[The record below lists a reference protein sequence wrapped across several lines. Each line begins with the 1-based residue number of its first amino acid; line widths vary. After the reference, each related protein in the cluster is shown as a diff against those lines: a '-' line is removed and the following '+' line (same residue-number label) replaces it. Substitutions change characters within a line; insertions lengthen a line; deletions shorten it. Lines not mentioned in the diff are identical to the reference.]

1 MACLARAHSRYRLGD
16 FAFRPL
22 PGKHRRFGFVPVL
35 TASIF
40 LGGFI
45 VLHGADG
52 VTGDLMG
59 GFILLFFNAVLMLL
73 ELPLPVLALQLP
85 SLLCPNLR
93 LTAAIILHQ
102 RNVTG
107 ADIGTGATFDTVEQ
121 AMC

>member
-22 PGKHRRFGFVPVL
+22 PGKHHRFGFVPVL

-40 LGGFI
+40 LVGFI
-45 VLHGADG
+45 VLQGADG

-73 ELPLPVLALQLP
+73 ELPLPVLAMTLMPNFLLNSFKVSLMWRESLP
-85 SLLCPNLR
+85 PKLKTSSPSAWASL
-93 LTAAIILHQ
+93 
-102 RNVTG
+102 
-107 ADIGTGATFDTVEQ
+107 
-121 AMC
+121 MS